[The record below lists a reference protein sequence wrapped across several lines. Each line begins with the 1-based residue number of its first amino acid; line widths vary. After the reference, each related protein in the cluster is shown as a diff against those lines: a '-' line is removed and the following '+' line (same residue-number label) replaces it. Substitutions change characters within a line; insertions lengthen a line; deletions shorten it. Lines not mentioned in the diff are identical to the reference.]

1 MLFKSNYIRIAWQ
14 SDGAEA
20 TGGAVSRAEAQVEN
34 QAGGWGLLHHF
45 R

>member
-20 TGGAVSRAEAQVEN
+20 TGGAMSRA
-34 QAGGWGLLHHF
+34 GGPGAESDIRLGPAPSL
-45 R
+45 